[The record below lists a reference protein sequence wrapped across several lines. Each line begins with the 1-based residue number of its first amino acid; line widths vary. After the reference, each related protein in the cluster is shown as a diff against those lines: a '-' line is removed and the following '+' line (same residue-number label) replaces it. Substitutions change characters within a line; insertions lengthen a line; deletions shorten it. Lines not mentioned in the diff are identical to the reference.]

1 MGQVCNVE
9 LIGDTSCTVCE
20 RLSMHAV
27 HNSNEC
33 SVYWR
38 GGGELGGGGGS
49 VGMGG
54 GERSNKQMSLVTSLV
69 I

>member
-1 MGQVCNVE
+1 
-9 LIGDTSCTVCE
+9 
-20 RLSMHAV
+20 MHAV
-27 HNSNEC
+27 HNSDEC

-54 GERSNKQMSLVTSLV
+54 SERSNKQMSLVTSLV